1 MAAEMLREPRVDVD
15 SPSEIVTRDAIAC
28 DRQAGL
34 EMQKVHTT
42 THVKNFTDCGMVCQV
57 LYTAVVDVR
66 ERLKAAG
73 ERRSAARAEMRA
85 ATAEIRELVREAR
98 AEGAAK
104 TEIARLAQISRPALD
119 EMLHD

>member
-1 MAAEMLREPRVDVD
+1 
-15 SPSEIVTRDAIAC
+15 
-28 DRQAGL
+28 
-34 EMQKVHTT
+34 
-42 THVKNFTDCGMVCQV
+42 
-57 LYTAVVDVR
+57 
-66 ERLKAAG
+66 
-73 ERRSAARAEMRA
+73 MRA